1 MDVVGTLRI
10 KNNSLINIYA
20 FFDHRSREKTVPDVL
35 PFQTRRPRQDR
46 HVAMRLDGALVDR
59 VDGLAARL
67 RTTRSAI
74 VRRLLIDL
82 LAQDAKKRC
91 MGRSAA

>member
-1 MDVVGTLRI
+1 M
-10 KNNSLINIYA
+10 
-20 FFDHRSREKTVPDVL
+20 PDVL

-82 LAQDAKKRC
+82 LTEDAKQRGSSRC
-91 MGRSAA
+91 AA